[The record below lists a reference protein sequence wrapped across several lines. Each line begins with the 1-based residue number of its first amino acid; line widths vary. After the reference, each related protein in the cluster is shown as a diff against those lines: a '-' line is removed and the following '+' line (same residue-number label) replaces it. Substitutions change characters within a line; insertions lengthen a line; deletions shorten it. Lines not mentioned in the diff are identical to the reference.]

1 MKYLFYIVIFF
12 FIGIS
17 NTFSDVDRDL
27 EKVFKKYEKNINRIQ
42 KRINNLNKP
51 NSKEAELIDQSLKEI
66 KSLTNY
72 SLKNLN
78 VDKKENL
85 LNSLKVLDKYLGDI
99 SKSIPSEVT
108 RDVSNQEN
116 FDKQSLTKMA
126 NFSKKIKTKKIEKN
140 ADILVSMDNLQKDG
154 LDVFKTNEKLID
166 LEIQTIN
173 EEVINEVTK
182 NVNSLISKTNSEKLK
197 NSIYLNIPKSLDKP
211 DFIDME
217 TNNKFYSD
225 LATMRVLQKYDYSW
239 EKNNYRISVGR
250 PVDEALQV
258 KDMVYDKA
266 LAFGFSDVKAN
277 KLANNAYSA
286 YYDMFFHADEIS
298 ETVRAKGGS
307 WEEADAAIDKWLLD
321 PKNKFNEWAFKFY
334 KVEDEGDNF
343 LPNPEALE
351 KWFKS
356 IGDQDIS
363 DYQLSSERLDSEAM
377 ARTVSYLS
385 QDFMDGQSS
394 ESDPYKEADEI
405 LNYVKKMALDKGFSE
420 KKASIIAQNTSSKYL
435 DFWLDATL
443 VMEKSLAAGN
453 SYSIADQEVEKW
465 AMQSD
470 NIYNDWFTRWGDPED
485 ENKDWLPN
493 SQTFGKYLDQ
503 IKDQEIDKVNISD
516 TRKDL
521 EVSMKVYENIKYND
535 KLQKWEGDI
544 FNDAKK
550 VSDAFYNRAL
560 NDFNLSKEEANKIK
574 SNTYD
579 NYVSTWLEGTYVSET
594 VRYEGG
600 SWEDADKAVDTWFNK
615 SKYKDY
621 WLKNEKSFGIVI
633 EEDDNGKITIIF
645 KELNKK
651 TSTPK
656 LVKKTE
662 NKSNKKVEKK
672 TEIIKE
678 DEEIEDKE
686 EVVTENKEDEVVEKD
701 EEVTKTNNDIS
712 EKSELTD
719 KESKTENIQDTSQDI
734 IENNN
739 AIEETKNIDVTE
751 EIKNIDVVEET
762 KNIDIAE
769 EIKNIDIA
777 QELDLKSI
785 TKELDLKSLTEGEL
799 REAIAE
805 AANPS
810 GEAVE
815 GTVAGS
821 GKGYNPPTGPQ
832 YGPGQN
838 QAGNP

>member
-211 DFIDME
+211 DFIDMD

-307 WEEADAAIDKWLLD
+307 WEEADAAVDKWLLD

-334 KVEDEGDNF
+334 KVEDKGDNF

-443 VMEKSLAAGN
+443 VMERSLAAGN

-465 AMQSD
+465 AMKSD

-560 NDFNLSKEEANKIK
+560 NDFNLSKEEADKIK

-672 TEIIKE
+672 TENIKE
-678 DEEIEDKE
+678 DEEIEDKK
-686 EVVTENKEDEVVEKD
+686 EVVTENKEDEVVGKD

-712 EKSELTD
+712 EKSVLTD

-777 QELDLKSI
+777 QELDLKS
-785 TKELDLKSLTEGEL
+785 LTEGEL

>member
-1 MKYLFYIVIFF
+1 
-12 FIGIS
+12 
-17 NTFSDVDRDL
+17 
-27 EKVFKKYEKNINRIQ
+27 
-42 KRINNLNKP
+42 
-51 NSKEAELIDQSLKEI
+51 
-66 KSLTNY
+66 
-72 SLKNLN
+72 
-78 VDKKENL
+78 
-85 LNSLKVLDKYLGDI
+85 
-99 SKSIPSEVT
+99 
-108 RDVSNQEN
+108 
-116 FDKQSLTKMA
+116 
-126 NFSKKIKTKKIEKN
+126 
-140 ADILVSMDNLQKDG
+140 
-154 LDVFKTNEKLID
+154 
-166 LEIQTIN
+166 
-173 EEVINEVTK
+173 
-182 NVNSLISKTNSEKLK
+182 
-197 NSIYLNIPKSLDKP
+197 
-211 DFIDME
+211 ME
-217 TNNKFYSD
+217 
-225 LATMRVLQKYDYSW
+225 R
-239 EKNNYRISVGR
+239 
-250 PVDEALQV
+250 
-258 KDMVYDKA
+258 
-266 LAFGFSDVKAN
+266 
-277 KLANNAYSA
+277 
-286 YYDMFFHADEIS
+286 
-298 ETVRAKGGS
+298 
-307 WEEADAAIDKWLLD
+307 
-321 PKNKFNEWAFKFY
+321 
-334 KVEDEGDNF
+334 
-343 LPNPEALE
+343 
-351 KWFKS
+351 
-356 IGDQDIS
+356 
-363 DYQLSSERLDSEAM
+363 
-377 ARTVSYLS
+377 
-385 QDFMDGQSS
+385 
-394 ESDPYKEADEI
+394 
-405 LNYVKKMALDKGFSE
+405 
-420 KKASIIAQNTSSKYL
+420 
-435 DFWLDATL
+435 
-443 VMEKSLAAGN
+443 SLADGN

-465 AMQSD
+465 AMKSD

-503 IKDQEIDKVNISD
+503 IKDQEIDKVNISN

-712 EKSELTD
+712 EKSVLTD